1 MKTKV
6 LIYTLCKER
15 IEIYTDI
22 HCPFVFKSCCIALVR
37 IKIILLS
44 DKVVIVFKA
53 GSRTGVKER
62 HIKLTFAAGTYSIN
76 NFNAKVKAAVLKPK
90 QD

>member
-1 MKTKV
+1 MQI
-6 LIYTLCKER
+6 L
-15 IEIYTDI
+15 
-22 HCPFVFKSCCIALVR
+22 
-37 IKIILLS
+37 LLS

-62 HIKLTFAAGTYSIN
+62 HIKFTFSAGTYSIN
-76 NFNAKVKAAVLKPK
+76 DFNAKVKAAVLKPK